1 MKIQLAHKFE
11 EIISLDNLLLAWQE
25 FVKGKKSK
33 PDVQEFSLRL
43 FDNILALHNSLANKS
58 YRHGGYKSFY
68 INDPKRRHIHKA
80 SVRDRL
86 LHHAVYRILYPF
98 FERIFIPD
106 SYSCRLNKG
115 IHRALNRFRNFAF
128 AESKNHTRTCWVLKI
143 DIKKFFASIDH
154 EILSRI
160 LSGYIKDNDVRWL
173 LREIIESFNSTTG
186 ARVGLPL
193 GNLTSQL
200 FANIY
205 LNPFDQW
212 VKHNLKVKHYLRYA
226 DDMVFLSAD
235 KQFLINILSEIK
247 NFLQDNLKL
256 NVHPDK
262 IIIKTIA
269 SGVDFLGWLHFPA
282 HRILRKSTKRRMF
295 SRIKISPNNQT
306 LQSYLGLLSH
316 GDTFKLQTELR
327 KQYGLNNF
335 YSFKFV

>member
-25 FVKGKKSK
+25 FIKGKKSK
-33 PDVQEFSLRL
+33 PDVQEFSLNL
-43 FDNILALHNSLANKS
+43 FDNILELHNDLADKS

-98 FERIFIPD
+98 FERTFIAD
-106 SYSCRLNKG
+106 SFSCRLDKG
-115 IHRALNRFRNFAF
+115 THKALNRFRGFAF
-128 AESKNHTRTCWVLKI
+128 VESKNHTRTCWALKI
-143 DIKKFFASIDH
+143 DIKKFFANIDH
-154 EILSRI
+154 EILLRI
-160 LSGYIKDNDVRWL
+160 LDEYIKDKEVIWL
-173 LREIIESFNSTTG
+173 LEQIIRGYSSMP
-186 ARVGLPL
+186 AKSVGLPL

-212 VKHNLKVKHYLRYA
+212 VKHNLKVKYYLRYA
-226 DDMVFLSAD
+226 DDMIFLSAD
-235 KQFLINILSEIK
+235 KQFLINILPEIK
-247 NFLQDNLKL
+247 NFLQDSLKL

-269 SGVDFLGWLHFPA
+269 SGVDFLGWGHFPD
-282 HRILRKSTKRRMF
+282 HRILRKSTRRRMF
-295 SRIKISPNNQT
+295 SRIKISPNDQT
-306 LQSYLGLLSH
+306 SQSYLGLLCH
-316 GDTFKLQTELR
+316 GETYKLQAEL
-327 KQYGLNNF
+327 KNQYWLW
-335 YSFKFV
+335 S